1 MATKKLVNKFACK
14 TCELNNTDIRTAKQ
28 HSNGWTPILLYIQS
42 LVIGITTGYTWLT
55 YCKCITGSVLWRW
68 QYFSISATST
78 NPAIMEVHIEWNI
91 YIITVNSAVNNNNCG
106 WHWWHHLA
114 ITPCHRKTLTLSCP
128 AVWSFLD
135 VAVIIA
141 PGCRAWTAMNHLIQG
156 FISNFHI
163 QPKGC
168 NMYNILTRKPFTIWD
183 N

>member
-1 MATKKLVNKFACK
+1 MAGPPSFSIWVIHL
-14 TCELNNTDIRTAKQ
+14 
-28 HSNGWTPILLYIQS
+28 QS

-78 NPAIMEVHIEWNI
+78 NPAIMEVHIEWSI
-91 YIITVNSAVNNNNCG
+91 YIITVNSAVNNNFG
-106 WHWWHHLA
+106 WHWWDHLA

-141 PGCRAWTAMNHLIQG
+141 PGCRAWTAKKIIWSKAS
-156 FISNFHI
+156 FPTSTSN
-163 QPKGC
+163 
-168 NMYNILTRKPFTIWD
+168 RKAVICIIYLQENLSPFGIIRT
-183 N
+183 